1 MAKKYNDYGMLFE
14 NVVKKIWGKPNT
26 SIYFAGY
33 YGIKNKEKMILYVLC
48 IYILNYQSPDEELKE
63 RIKKF
68 ISSEELYLNHSEF
81 AKMLEFL
88 GEKFDL

>member
-48 IYILNYQSPDEELKE
+48 IYILNYQSPDDELKE
-63 RIKKF
+63 RIIKF
-68 ISSEELYLNHSEF
+68 MSSREPYLNYDNFVE
-81 AKMLEFL
+81 MLEFF
-88 GEKFDL
+88 GEKYDL